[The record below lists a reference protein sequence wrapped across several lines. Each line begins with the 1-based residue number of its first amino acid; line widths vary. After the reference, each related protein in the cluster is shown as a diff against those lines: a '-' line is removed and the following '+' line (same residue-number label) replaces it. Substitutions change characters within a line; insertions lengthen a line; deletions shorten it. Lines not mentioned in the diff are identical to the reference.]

1 MYLRRLLGEQG
12 RRCWIVLSISLN
24 VTVLAVMVFV
34 VLFWSLLSTPLLA
47 TLWHPLVMATQTKG
61 NVLRLYVK
69 DEDLEGLKAITEAV
83 EISQTEVMSRIMT
96 AGIRAL
102 HEAGNRLP
110 LPLKF
115 QIVEGVPEM
124 PRIRPRKGIR

>member
-1 MYLRRLLGEQG
+1 MLLD
-12 RRCWIVLSISLN
+12 
-24 VTVLAVMVFV
+24 
-34 VLFWSLLSTPLLA
+34 
-47 TLWHPLVMATQTKG
+47 MATQTKG

-69 DEDLEGLKAITEAV
+69 DEELVALKAITEAV

-102 HEAGNRLP
+102 HVAGNRLP

-115 QIVEGVPEM
+115 QIVEESLPL
-124 PRIRPRKGIR
+124 PAARATAKARR

>member
-1 MYLRRLLGEQG
+1 ML
-12 RRCWIVLSISLN
+12 
-24 VTVLAVMVFV
+24 
-34 VLFWSLLSTPLLA
+34 P
-47 TLWHPLVMATQTKG
+47 VMATQTKG

-102 HEAGNRLP
+102 REAGDRLP
-110 LPLKF
+110 LPLRF
-115 QIVEGVPEM
+115 QVLEAVPVK
-124 PRIRPRKGIR
+124 PGPAKAGL

>member
-1 MYLRRLLGEQG
+1 
-12 RRCWIVLSISLN
+12 
-24 VTVLAVMVFV
+24 
-34 VLFWSLLSTPLLA
+34 
-47 TLWHPLVMATQTKG
+47 MAAQTKG

-102 HEAGNRLP
+102 REAGNRLP

-115 QIVEGVPEM
+115 QVLECTPE
-124 PRIRPRKGIR
+124 RPHPVKARR